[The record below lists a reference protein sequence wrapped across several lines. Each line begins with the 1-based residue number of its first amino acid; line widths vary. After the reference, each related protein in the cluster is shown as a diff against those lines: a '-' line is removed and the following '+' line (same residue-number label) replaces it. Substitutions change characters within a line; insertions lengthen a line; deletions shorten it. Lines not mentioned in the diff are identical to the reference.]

1 MRFGPIFASRLWKKI
16 TTWRYRRM
24 KSVTLLRLVG
34 VLTLLISLAG
44 IPLYGQGQQPSSQD
58 PAAQS
63 QPSDQESSQ
72 SQPTHIFVG
81 KITKSKGELVLKDDA
96 DTVYKLDNTDQAKP
110 WVGKTVKITGTLDDA
125 TKTIHVTNMEAP
137 SS

>member
-1 MRFGPIFASRLWKKI
+1 
-16 TTWRYRRM
+16 M
-24 KSVTLLRLVG
+24 KSLTLLRLVG

-44 IPLYGQGQQPSSQD
+44 IPLYGHGQQPSSQD

-63 QPSDQESSQ
+63 QPSGQESSQ
-72 SQPTHIFVG
+72 SQPRIFVG
-81 KITKSKGELVLKDDA
+81 KIIKSMGELVFKDDA
-96 DTVYKLDNTDQAKP
+96 GTVYKLDNADQAKS